1 VASQWY
7 GLSKEEKMKIREE
20 AMTMNSKDD
29 KNDTIKMEE
38 VDVWVVYVLVKWMWN
53 AYHQLATLAFH
64 IHLLL
69 GQRRL

>member
-7 GLSKEEKMKIREE
+7 GLSKEEKMKVREE

-38 VDVWVVYVLVKWMWN
+38 VDV
-53 AYHQLATLAFH
+53 
-64 IHLLL
+64 
-69 GQRRL
+69 